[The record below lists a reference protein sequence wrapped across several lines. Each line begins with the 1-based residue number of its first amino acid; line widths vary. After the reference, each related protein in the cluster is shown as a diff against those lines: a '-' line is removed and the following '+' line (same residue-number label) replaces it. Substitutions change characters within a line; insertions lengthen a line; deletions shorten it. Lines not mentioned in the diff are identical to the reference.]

1 MLVEINGVER
11 EVNWFHCTQNTVQI
25 RIDGVNCDW
34 DVPNVESLSVDGERF
49 IENGVYVRGLV
60 KCT

>member
-11 EVNWFHCTQNTVQI
+11 DVNWFRCTQNLVQV
-25 RIDGVNCDW
+25 RINGVTCDW
-34 DVPNVESLSVDGERF
+34 DVSNVESLLVDGELF

>member
-11 EVNWFHCTQNTVQI
+11 EVNWFRCTQKIVQV
-25 RIDGVNCDW
+25 RIDGVNCEW
-34 DVPNVESLSVDGERF
+34 DVPDIESLVVDGERF
-49 IENGVYVRGLV
+49 IENGVYIRGLV